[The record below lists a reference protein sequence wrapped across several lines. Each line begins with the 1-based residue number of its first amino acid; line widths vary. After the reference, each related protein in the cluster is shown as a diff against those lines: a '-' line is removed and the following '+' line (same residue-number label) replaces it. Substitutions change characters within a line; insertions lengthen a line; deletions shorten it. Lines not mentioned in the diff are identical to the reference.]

1 MQPSDSHFVELRG
14 KRYVLYSGLLALAF
28 ERRIEGIEELIVQI
42 PSDANGQT
50 AVVKATVRGEGGKSF
65 DGIGDAN
72 PKNVGKN
79 IAPHILRMASTRAK
93 ARALRD
99 FCNVG
104 VTALEE
110 LSDGEESP
118 RTSPQRIETPITEA
132 TPIRL
137 STSRQRRSRD
147 DELTPGG
154 VPIWKANELI
164 ELMAKAGHKKE
175 EVAPYVWK
183 ASPEAFEK
191 KWNEYHGKESKG

>member
-28 ERRIEGIEELIVQI
+28 ERNIEGIEEEILQI
-42 PSDANGQT
+42 PSDTNGQT

-104 VTALEE
+104 TTALEE
-110 LSDGEESP
+110 LSDGEESNSGSQS
-118 RTSPQRIETPITEA
+118 RSHSMEGASPTPI
-132 TPIRL
+132 
-137 STSRQRRSRD
+137 SQGRQTRSRD

-154 VPIWKANELI
+154 VPIGKANELI

-175 EVAPYVWK
+175 EVAPYIWK
-183 ASPEAFEK
+183 ASPEAFER
-191 KWNEYHGKESKG
+191 KWREYQGREAGA